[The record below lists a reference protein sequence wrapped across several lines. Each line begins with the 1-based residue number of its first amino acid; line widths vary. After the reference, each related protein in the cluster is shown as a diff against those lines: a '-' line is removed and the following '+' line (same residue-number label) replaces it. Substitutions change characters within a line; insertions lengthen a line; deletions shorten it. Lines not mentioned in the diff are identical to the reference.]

1 VCIHIKLLCNDRFT
15 KIARDDNLGMGLD
28 HPWVSDLIGAGMSV
42 ILYLRV
48 APASDPHR
56 DGLGTSLVLHPRVTR
71 RVSEKSSTIFFT
83 CHPSDPAHL
92 NTYAHVS
99 LCIL

>member
-28 HPWVSDLIGAGMSV
+28 HPWVSDLIGAGVSV

-56 DGLGTSLVLHPRVTR
+56 DGFGHEFS
-71 RVSEKSSTIFFT
+71 FT
-83 CHPSDPAHL
+83 PAGDP
-92 NTYAHVS
+92 TGV
-99 LCIL
+99 